1 MEGSSITVAMQDA
14 HSVGGDR
21 ALEVQARLH
30 AGEPSRYNFSED
42 PHQNLKK
49 IPKHVVTSHSTHPI
63 RNYLYL
69 IHSEPQSGL
78 ASYPTLSP
86 G

>member
-1 MEGSSITVAMQDA
+1 VHWKSRPGCMQASQAAIT
-14 HSVGGDR
+14 
-21 ALEVQARLH
+21 
-30 AGEPSRYNFSED
+30 FSED